1 MIKRKKINRHW
12 HYLFQLRN
20 EKGQL
25 IYNEYYSLAE
35 LAEMPECF
43 IRKSTLAARLGNYTR
58 WELIDALQKPENNGS
73 SMADLNIVLKMMP
86 VGSLA
91 HTV

>member
-1 MIKRKKINRHW
+1 
-12 HYLFQLRN
+12 
-20 EKGQL
+20 
-25 IYNEYYSLAE
+25 
-35 LAEMPECF
+35 
-43 IRKSTLAARLGNYTR
+43 LGNYTR
-58 WELIDALQKPENNGS
+58 WDLIDALQKPENNGS